1 MTGGQTDG
9 AAQPFHPF
17 LASKPLTRPSALRK
31 DGHQPDKGP
40 WWQRGA
46 QEAKGVHF
54 LTGLSPGGLGCSLQ
68 TGAVSP
74 D

>member
-1 MTGGQTDG
+1 MMTGGQTDG
-9 AAQPFHPF
+9 AAQTFHPF
-17 LASKPLTRPSALRK
+17 HASEPLDQALCPKESWASARQGPLV
-31 DGHQPDKGP
+31 GHPG
-40 WWQRGA
+40 G
-46 QEAKGVHF
+46 KGVHF